1 MCRISCPAGGTDMGS
16 RVVPCAAWGW
26 WIGFIACVLF
36 VAAGCSTVGSGPQS
50 AEAASRPDYETS
62 DAGGIDDDDM
72 NVIIVPPAANADAP
86 TSGPFTGAVFLSLSD
101 SLVTIEGTIS
111 DPSDVDIYDIGPVS
125 VGDQIIVDV
134 QAQSDLDAVA
144 AVFDANEN
152 LVYANDDRA
161 YYAKLLDP
169 MISVEIRHDSAH
181 CYVAIASSFSTGTRG
196 DYVVSVTRAA
206 GAGPDEAAGQ
216 HVYFNFDGA
225 ASVTVGTRPA
235 VTVPAFEGS
244 LIAPEFAGRTDE
256 LIDRIMELVREDFVG
271 VNVEF
276 ISSREGDRPIEP
288 HSTVHFGAYD
298 ADLLGIAENVDE
310 YNERLVQE
318 AVVFV
323 DTFRAFLPLNPSLD
337 EMAQVL
343 ANVASHE
350 TAHLLGLQRTND
362 PQSIMDVTA
371 SLRQMMGPQSFLRA
385 PLDAYVFPI
394 GYQDGP
400 QLLVEAVGGDLATA
414 KAAAA
419 QQLTQRALWYDEGT
433 GPAARDTY
441 SFSACFCPVCAKAR
455 AARQGRSPAAASV
468 AEPDD
473 VD

>member
-1 MCRISCPAGGTDMGS
+1 MGS

-26 WIGFIACVLF
+26 WIGFIACTLF

-50 AEAASRPDYETS
+50 AEAASPSDSETS
-62 DAGGIDDDDM
+62 DLSGVDDNDDM
-72 NVIIVPPAANADAP
+72 NVVIMPPAANGDMP
-86 TSGPFTGAVFLSLSD
+86 TSGPFADAAFFSLND
-101 SLVTIEGTIS
+101 SQVTIEGTIS

-125 VGDQIIVDV
+125 AGDQIVIDV
-134 QAQSDLDAVA
+134 QAQSDLDAAA

-169 MISVEIRHDSAH
+169 MISVQIRHDSAH

-196 DYVVSVTRAA
+196 DYVVSVTHAA
-206 GAGPDEAAGQ
+206 APGPVEVDKQ
-216 HVYFNFDGA
+216 HVYLNFDGA
-225 ASVTVGTRPA
+225 VSVVIGTRPA
-235 VTVPAFEGS
+235 VDVPAFEGS
-244 LIAPEFAGRTDE
+244 LIAPEFEGQTDE
-256 LIDRIMELVREDFVG
+256 LIDRIMELVRQDFAG

-276 ISSREGDRPIEP
+276 VSSREGERPVEP

-298 ADLLGIAENVDE
+298 QDLLGIAENIDE
-310 YNERLVQE
+310 YNERLVQQ

-323 DTFRAFLPLNPSLD
+323 DTFRAFLPLSPSVD

-350 TAHLLGLQRTND
+350 TAHLLGLQHTND
-362 PQSIMDVTA
+362 PHSIMDVTA
-371 SLRQMMGPQSFLRA
+371 TLRQMMGPQSFLRA
-385 PLDAYVFPI
+385 PLDEYVFPI

-419 QQLTQRALWYDEGT
+419 QQLNLRALWYDEDT
-433 GPAARDTY
+433 GPAARKMH
-441 SFSACFCPVCAKAR
+441 SFSACFCPGCAKAR
-455 AARQGRSPAAASV
+455 AARQGRSPS
-468 AEPDD
+468 
-473 VD
+473 

>member
-1 MCRISCPAGGTDMGS
+1 VS
-16 RVVPCAAWGW
+16 
-26 WIGFIACVLF
+26 
-36 VAAGCSTVGSGPQS
+36 SGPQS
-50 AEAASRPDYETS
+50 AEAASPSDSKTS
-62 DAGGIDDDDM
+62 DASGIDDDAM
-72 NVIIVPPAANADAP
+72 NVIIVPPAADAP
-86 TSGPFTGAVFLSLSD
+86 TSGPFADAAFLSLGD
-101 SLVTIEGTIS
+101 SPVTIEGTIS

-125 VGDQIIVDV
+125 VGDQLIVDV

-169 MISVEIRHDSAH
+169 MISVQIRHDSAH
-181 CYVAIASSFSTGTRG
+181 CYVGIASSLSTGTRG
-196 DYVVSVTRAA
+196 DYIVSVTRTAA
-206 GAGPDEAAGQ
+206 AGPDEAVGQ
-216 HVYFNFDGA
+216 HIYFNFDGA

-235 VTVPAFEGS
+235 VAVPAFEGS
-244 LIAPEFAGRTDE
+244 LIAPEFEGRTDE
-256 LIDRIMELVREDFVG
+256 LIDRIMELVRQDFVG
-271 VNVEF
+271 VSVEF
-276 ISSREGDRPIEP
+276 VSSREGDRPVEP

-298 ADLLGIAENVDE
+298 PDLLGIAENIDE
-310 YNERLVQE
+310 YNERLVQQ

-337 EMAQVL
+337 EMAQAL

-350 TAHLLGLQRTND
+350 TAHLLGLQHTND
-362 PQSIMDVTA
+362 PRSIMDVTA

-394 GYQDGP
+394 GYQDGL

-419 QQLTQRALWYDEGT
+419 QRLTHRALWYDEGT
-433 GPAARDTY
+433 GSAARNTY
-441 SFSACFCPVCAKAR
+441 SFSACFCPACAKAHAVR
-455 AARQGRSPAAASV
+455 RGRSPAAASD
-468 AEPDD
+468 AESDD